1 MIMSGFTKQK
11 IPIIGGIFH
20 KFPIYHR
27 ESYLIN
33 LMGYQIVR
41 ILLFRTKRFFR
52 ALSKGAKSSQLDGK
66 GYYSQD
72 NCLSPE
78 LFAEIQKYIKELRV
92 KAKGRECYPY
102 SSGDFSFR
110 RWDLKLSKELK
121 KKVFNDL
128 GNLSSEVSAY
138 LGIHKK
144 FVPTFSI
151 LGLRKITAD

>member
-1 MIMSGFTKQK
+1 MSGFTKQK

-27 ESYLIN
+27 ESHLIN
-33 LMGYQIVR
+33 LMGYQLVR

-92 KAKGRECYPY
+92 KAKGRECYPD
-102 SSGDFSFR
+102 SSGDFSFHHRGEFEHHGERFLLLINYR
-110 RWDLKLSKELK
+110 RTENS
-121 KKVFNDL
+121 V
-128 GNLSSEVSAY
+128 
-138 LGIHKK
+138 
-144 FVPTFSI
+144 
-151 LGLRKITAD
+151 LRNFLNK